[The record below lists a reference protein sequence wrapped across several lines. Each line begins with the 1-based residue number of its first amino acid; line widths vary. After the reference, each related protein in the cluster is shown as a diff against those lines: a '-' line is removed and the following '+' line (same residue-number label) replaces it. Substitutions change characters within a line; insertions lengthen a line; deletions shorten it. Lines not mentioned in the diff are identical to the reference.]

1 MFPECFL
8 NTEFYS
14 WDTSFG
20 LVNPRL
26 TYSSLQ
32 VVFCVK
38 PGTFFKCSLQLG
50 WRLTGVRSTHTE
62 CSLNV
67 PRMYLQMELAAGAI
81 HFVQTLEGL
90 EECVAHLKE
99 CAAIGLDAEWRPSFT
114 KGQGSKVRVC
124 SDPLWTPY

>member
-1 MFPECFL
+1 MRV

-14 WDTSFG
+14 MDTSFG

-67 PRMYLQMELAAGAI
+67 PRMFPGMVGIGGQPQQAHPPAGAGGGGAAAN
-81 HFVQTLEGL
+81 HERSSAPEPEHGNPPQHHSQVHNFVPRAGEG
-90 EECVAHLKE
+90 
-99 CAAIGLDAEWRPSFT
+99 P
-114 KGQGSKVRVC
+114 
-124 SDPLWTPY
+124 